1 MLPWPKLSNDLTEI
15 NFHSTEG
22 KEISD
27 PSFPILLLSRHSTT
41 TFLTPDSH
49 RMQNGHPCM
58 DEHNEPSAVSSDSVF
73 FGVEA
78 GSESSSADKT
88 GSICLPGLNQRFLS
102 FLRWWNSG
110 IFHLGNRSFSSL
122 FLMSSLVSL
131 MDLPWLKSQPRVCLY
146 H

>member
-1 MLPWPKLSNDLTEI
+1 MTEI

-49 RMQNGHPCM
+49 QVQNGHPGM

-88 GSICLPGLNQRFLS
+88 GSICLPGLNQLTLCTAFSGGETLAS
-102 FLRWWNSG
+102 F
-110 IFHLGNRSFSSL
+110 ILGTVPFPL
-122 FLMSSLVSL
+122 FF
-131 MDLPWLKSQPRVCLY
+131 
-146 H
+146 